1 MLSVNLFDD
10 KGKKSGS
17 VEIPEDIFGARPNQH
32 LLYLAVREYLDNQ
45 RQGTASSQDAA
56 DVRGGGK
63 KPFKQ
68 KHTGR
73 ARQGSTRSSIMVGG
87 YTAHGPEP
95 RDHSWELPKKSRK
108 AALKSAWADSYKAGK
123 LSVIESLKSSGK
135 TKEMAELFK
144 TMDLGGLKVLL
155 LDEAHTLEVRK
166 SGRNIPGLVMKP
178 VREASPYDIIRAD
191 RVVLTKKGLEAVKE
205 AFAK

>member
-17 VEIPEDIFGARPNQH
+17 VEVPEDIFGSRPNQH

-45 RQGTASSQDAA
+45 RQGNASTKDAA
-56 DVRGGGK
+56 DIRGGGK

-68 KHTGR
+68 KGTGR
-73 ARQGSTRSSIMVGG
+73 ARQGSTRASIMVGG
-87 YTAHGPEP
+87 YVAHGPEP

-108 AALKSAWADSYKAGK
+108 AALKSAWADSFKAGK
-123 LSVIESLKSSGK
+123 LSVIESIKTTGK
-135 TKEMAELFK
+135 TKEISELLKSIEMA
-144 TMDLGGLKVLL
+144 GQKVLL
-155 LDEAHTLEVRK
+155 LDEAHSLAARK
-166 SGRNIPGLVMKP
+166 SGRNIPGLVVKP
-178 VREASPYDIIRAD
+178 VREVNPYDIIKAD
-191 RVVLTKKGLEAVKE
+191 KVVLTRKGLEAVKE

>member
-17 VEIPEDIFGARPNQH
+17 VEIPADIFGARTNQH

-45 RQGTASSQDAA
+45 RQGTACTQNAA

-68 KHTGR
+68 KGTGR
-73 ARQGSTRSSIMVGG
+73 ARQGSIRSSLMVGG
-87 YTAHGPEP
+87 YVAHGPEP

-108 AALKSAWADSYKAGK
+108 AALKSALSDSYKSGK
-123 LSVIESLKSSGK
+123 LGVIENIKVSGK
-135 TKEMAELFK
+135 TKDISELLK
-144 TMDLGGLKVLL
+144 TMELTGHKVLL
-155 LDEAHTLEVRK
+155 LDVVHSSETRK
-166 SGRNIPGLVMKP
+166 SGRNIPGLVLKP
-178 VREASPYDIIRAD
+178 VREANPYDIIRAD
-191 RVVLTKKGLEAVKE
+191 KVIITKKGLEAVKE

>member
-17 VEIPEDIFGARPNQH
+17 LEVPEDIFGTRPNQH

-45 RQGTASSQDAA
+45 RQGNAASQNAA

-68 KHTGR
+68 KGTGR

-87 YTAHGPEP
+87 YAAHGPEP
-95 RDHSWELPKKSRK
+95 RDHSWELPKKSRQ
-108 AALKSAWADSYKAGK
+108 AALRSAWSDGFKSGK
-123 LSVIESLKSSGK
+123 LGVIESLKTTGK
-135 TKEMAELFK
+135 TKEMVELFK
-144 TMDLGGLKVLL
+144 AMEMGGQKVLL
-155 LDEAHTLEVRK
+155 LDQVHSPEVRK
-166 SGRNIPGLVMKP
+166 SGRNIPGLILKP
-178 VREASPYDIIRAD
+178 VREVNPYDIIKAD
-191 RVVLTKKGLEAVKE
+191 KVILTRKGLEAVKE
-205 AFAK
+205 AFTK

>member
-17 VEIPEDIFGARPNQH
+17 LEVPEDIFGARPNQH

-45 RQGTASSQDAA
+45 RQGNASTKNAA

-68 KHTGR
+68 KGTGR
-73 ARQGSTRSSIMVGG
+73 ARQGSTRASIMVGG
-87 YTAHGPEP
+87 YVAHGPEP
-95 RDHSWELPKKSRK
+95 RDHSWELPKKSRQ
-108 AALKSAWADSYKAGK
+108 AALRSAWSDGFKSGK
-123 LSVIESLKSSGK
+123 LGVIESFKTTGK
-135 TKEMAELFK
+135 TKEMVELLK
-144 TMDLGGLKVLL
+144 SIEMAGQKVLL
-155 LDEAHTLEVRK
+155 LDETHSLEVRK
-166 SGRNIPGLVMKP
+166 SGRNIPGLVLKP
-178 VREASPYDIIRAD
+178 VREVNPYDIIKAD
-191 RVVLTKKGLEAVKE
+191 KVILTRKGLEAVKE